1 MLMVQLKHLSNFL
14 RTFEVLVTNCEIN
27 LKLTWSA
34 NCVISSNAAA
44 DQETSFEI
52 TDTKLYVAVAALS
65 TPDSSKLLQHLKS
78 TFKRIIFWNKY

>member
-1 MLMVQLKHLSNFL
+1 M
-14 RTFEVLVTNCEIN
+14 RTFEMLVTNCEIN

-34 NCVISSNAAA
+34 NCVISSDAAA

-52 TDTKLYVAVAALS
+52 TDTKLYVPVAALS
-65 TPDSSKLLQHLKS
+65 TPDNSKLLQHLKS